1 MYLPL
6 AAVVAALVL
15 AAAVG
20 LGRAAPWLAQRLR
33 NGPLGVER
41 LALIATG
48 VVVTAMLLG
57 TQLRNQQY
65 ASTALLWNDVLD
77 HDPGN
82 YRALWN
88 FADMMNHQGKEAEA
102 FELADKALERKPS
115 CDIYSHLAAVHL
127 TKGDYDTAERFCR
140 RGLELQLAVLPADHR
155 AVLATQGDLAAA
167 LRLQGKTTEA
177 DAICSTNIAAMRR
190 VLGTDHTVTLSAE
203 QIIAE
208 GLAQRGDDA
217 EAESLARSV
226 LDRARTAKGPTD
238 PIVINATV
246 ALARVLDTAGR
257 PAEAQRV
264 IQGALDGVIRKG
276 SSRSN
281 DRLLLEDLLAE
292 FLERDG
298 RIDEAVAVRRRV
310 ADMNERFYGK
320 QHPLTSSAL
329 NKHALATAAQATA
342 RGNHTQAA
350 EIYAQLYATY
360 KEGLEVDHA
369 ETRAVEAKL
378 QAARQRAAEAAQPR
392 P

>member
-1 MYLPL
+1 MLPVEAFVNEHRMYLPL

-48 VVVTAMLLG
+48 VVVIAMLLG

-115 CDIYSHLAAVHL
+115 CDIYSNLAAVHL

-140 RGLELQLAVLPADHR
+140 RGLELQLAVLPPDHR

-167 LRLQGKTTEA
+167 LRLQGKTAEA

-208 GLAQRGDDA
+208 GLAQRGDYA
-217 EAESLARSV
+217 EAEAVARSV
-226 LDRARTAKGPTD
+226 LDRARKAKGPTD

-264 IQGALDGVIRKG
+264 IQGALDAVIRKG
-276 SSRSN
+276 S
-281 DRLLLEDLLAE
+281 
-292 FLERDG
+292 
-298 RIDEAVAVRRRV
+298 I
-310 ADMNERFYGK
+310 
-320 QHPLTSSAL
+320 
-329 NKHALATAAQATA
+329 AAQRPAPA
-342 RGNHTQAA
+342 RGFA
-350 EIYAQLYATY
+350 
-360 KEGLEVDHA
+360 G
-369 ETRAVEAKL
+369 
-378 QAARQRAAEAAQPR
+378 
-392 P
+392 

>member
-1 MYLPL
+1 M
-6 AAVVAALVL
+6 
-15 AAAVG
+15 
-20 LGRAAPWLAQRLR
+20 
-33 NGPLGVER
+33 
-41 LALIATG
+41 
-48 VVVTAMLLG
+48 
-57 TQLRNQQY
+57 
-65 ASTALLWNDVLD
+65 
-77 HDPGN
+77 
-82 YRALWN
+82 
-88 FADMMNHQGKEAEA
+88 
-102 FELADKALERKPS
+102 
-115 CDIYSHLAAVHL
+115 
-127 TKGDYDTAERFCR
+127 
-140 RGLELQLAVLPADHR
+140 
-155 AVLATQGDLAAA
+155 LATQGDLAAA
-167 LRLQGKTTEA
+167 LRLQGKTAEA

-217 EAESLARSV
+217 EAEALARSV
-226 LDRARTAKGPTD
+226 LDRARKAKVPTD

-264 IQGALDGVIRKG
+264 IQGALDAVIRKG
-276 SSRSN
+276 SSRPN